1 MTAEKYV
8 NAVIRRVKC
17 SGKQRRELRQ
27 QLLSDISAAREQGE
41 QINEILERM
50 GSIDTVAKE
59 FNENLP
65 EQEQKKFR
73 RTRMTCILSA
83 VLLLLVFLAVVA
95 WWLIPKYA
103 EIGSDGRFQEQKIT
117 ARLSEVVQMLNE
129 NDYASLREQ
138 SIPVM
143 ERVLNEET
151 FKPIKEQISKDWGT
165 FQSLGKPYMVEMT
178 QQGKVFAVVQVSA
191 IYENISVTFTITFDP
206 DMRLAGLYMK

>member
-41 QINEILERM
+41 QMNEILERM

-83 VLLLLVFLAVVA
+83 ALLLLVCLALVA
-95 WWLIPKYA
+95 WWLSPKYA
-103 EIGSDGRFQEQKIT
+103 EIGSDGRFQEQEIT

-138 SIPVM
+138 CIPVM
-143 ERVLNEET
+143 ERVLTEET
-151 FKPIKEQISKDWGT
+151 FKPIKEQISKDWGA
-165 FQSLGKPYMVEMT
+165 FQSLGKPYMAEMT

-191 IYENISVTFTITFDP
+191 IYENISVTFTITFDS
-206 DMRLAGLYMK
+206 DMRLAGLYMR

>member
-41 QINEILERM
+41 QMNEILERM

-73 RTRMTCILSA
+73 RTR
-83 VLLLLVFLAVVA
+83 
-95 WWLIPKYA
+95 K
-103 EIGSDGRFQEQKIT
+103 IGR
-117 ARLSEVVQMLNE
+117 AHV
-129 NDYASLREQ
+129 
-138 SIPVM
+138 
-143 ERVLNEET
+143 
-151 FKPIKEQISKDWGT
+151 
-165 FQSLGKPYMVEMT
+165 
-178 QQGKVFAVVQVSA
+178 
-191 IYENISVTFTITFDP
+191 
-206 DMRLAGLYMK
+206 

>member
-41 QINEILERM
+41 QMNEILERM

-83 VLLLLVFLAVVA
+83 ALLLLVCLALVA
-95 WWLIPKYA
+95 WWLSPKYA
-103 EIGSDGRFQEQKIT
+103 EIGSDGRFQEQEKIG
-117 ARLSEVVQMLNE
+117 R
-129 NDYASLREQ
+129 ASCR
-138 SIPVM
+138 
-143 ERVLNEET
+143 ERV
-151 FKPIKEQISKDWGT
+151 
-165 FQSLGKPYMVEMT
+165 
-178 QQGKVFAVVQVSA
+178 SA
-191 IYENISVTFTITFDP
+191 
-206 DMRLAGLYMK
+206 